1 MMSELLWKE
10 LRELKR
16 SIVFEMND
24 EHKEL
29 SEM

>member
-16 SIVFEMND
+16 SIVFEIND
-24 EHKEL
+24 EHKEAK
-29 SEM
+29 

>member
-24 EHKEL
+24 EHKEAK
-29 SEM
+29 